1 MKETEEER
9 KRKGKKN
16 IREEKNQKENPTGKM
31 RCAPEAAVERFT
43 RRDERKEKVEER
55 NKRIEKGNY

>member
-1 MKETEEER
+1 MKEAEEER
-9 KRKGKKN
+9 KKKGKKN

-43 RRDERKEKVEER
+43 RRDERK
-55 NKRIEKGNY
+55 G